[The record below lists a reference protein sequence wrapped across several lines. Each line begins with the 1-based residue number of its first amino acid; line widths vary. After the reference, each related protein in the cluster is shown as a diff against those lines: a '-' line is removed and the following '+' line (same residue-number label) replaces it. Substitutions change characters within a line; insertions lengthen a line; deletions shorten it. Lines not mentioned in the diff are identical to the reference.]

1 MPHLLKINNYENIG
15 NKLGY
20 FYMSS
25 SVEVMEETEKEEEEK
40 EIIRKQY

>member
-1 MPHLLKINNYENIG
+1 MKINNYENIG